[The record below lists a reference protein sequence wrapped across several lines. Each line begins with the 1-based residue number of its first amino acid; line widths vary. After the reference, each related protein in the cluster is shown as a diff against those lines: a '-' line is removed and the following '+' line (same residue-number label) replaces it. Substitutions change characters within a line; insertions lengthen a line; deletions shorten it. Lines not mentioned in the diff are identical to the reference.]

1 MTPGAATDD
10 PRWCPFCNPDPQRVF
25 LRLRHVFALWDGFP
39 VTDGHALIVPYR
51 HVPTWFEASN
61 TERAELF
68 SAIDAVCSIIRE
80 RGGIDG
86 FNFGVNVGAAA
97 GQTVP
102 HLHQHVIPRRTGD
115 MPDPRGGVRHV
126 IPGKGNY
133 LITRDPPSGRSIA
146 DAGPGQPWRI
156 DSPPL
161 LTTGPTHPLLPHL
174 EQDLSTASRVDI
186 AVAFVM
192 PSGVERLYAHFDDLL
207 RRGGSLRLL
216 TGDYLGVTDPD
227 ALQRLIDLRAI
238 HGSTRL
244 DLRVY
249 VTAGRSFHPKAYLL
263 TGNHADGVAWVGSS
277 NMSASALVDGI
288 EWNYRVESRRD
299 AAGLALVRGAFET
312 LFADPATRDLDEA
325 WLAEYRGRRPA
336 LAALATEPRGE
347 PPEPTPD
354 VPTPNPVQEEAL
366 TALTATRAEGARAGL
381 VVMATG
387 LGKTWLAAFDIAGPQ
402 FRRVLFVA
410 HREEI
415 LHQALATFRR
425 IRPGAVLGLYNGS
438 ARVADAE
445 ILFASIQTLSRREHL
460 ERFDPHAFDYII
472 VDEFHHA
479 SAASYRR
486 LIEHFDPTFLLG
498 LTATPERTDGGN
510 LLALCGENLVYRCGV
525 PRGINLG
532 LLCAYRYFGVP
543 DEVDYRNVPWKS
555 GRFDETEL
563 TAAVATE
570 LRAANIVDQWRKRA
584 GARTL
589 AFCVS
594 QRHAEYM
601 KRHFLDAG
609 IPCAAVHSGP
619 GADPRALS
627 LEQLAAAQLKVV
639 FAVDMFN
646 EGVDVPAI
654 DTVMMLRPTESAVI
668 WLQQFGRGLRKHG
681 DKRLTVIDYIGNH
694 RSFLTKVRALLAIEG
709 GGDRAIAA
717 ALRAYQEQ
725 RLGLPEG
732 CEVTYE
738 LKAIEILFALL
749 PQGPRDALLDYY
761 EDFRDRHGQR
771 PTASEA
777 FHDGYLP
784 KSARAGYGSWFG
796 LVRAMGDFSAEDEA
810 AWSAA
815 ASFLVGLE
823 VTRMTASFKMLVLQ
837 AMLNTDSLPGDEGIE
852 ISVLTDEFARL
863 ARRLPA
869 LSKEVG
875 PALDDPVALRKLIET
890 NPINAWTGTGAI
902 NNQVAFAYQNQR
914 LRYLGTIPP
923 AAREAFRGLV
933 RELVDWRLSEYLLR
947 PAADTDHSSF
957 VMSVKQA
964 GGNPIL
970 FLPDRERT
978 PAIPE
983 QGWHHVTIDDEI
995 YRANFVKTEVNV
1007 VCAEDSDKNVLSKIL
1022 RGWFGP
1028 DIGLPGTDF
1037 KVSCERADDGWTWKP
1052 LGRAP
1057 DEEPEVFRRYSREQ
1071 IPRLFGER
1079 YSEAIWNSGFVVIT
1093 TEKPRAICL
1102 LVTIDREGMSQQFQ
1116 YQNRFLA
1123 PDRFQWQSQN
1133 RTAQDSKNG
1142 RLIRDHQQLGVPVHL
1157 FVRAE
1162 KKRGSAPAA
1171 FLYCGT
1177 VAFEKWEG
1185 NEPVTVDWRL
1195 HQPVPERLLESF
1207 GR

>member
-1 MTPGAATDD
+1 M
-10 PRWCPFCNPDPQRVF
+10 
-25 LRLRHVFALWDGFP
+25 
-39 VTDGHALIVPYR
+39 
-51 HVPTWFEASN
+51 
-61 TERAELF
+61 
-68 SAIDAVCSIIRE
+68 
-80 RGGIDG
+80 
-86 FNFGVNVGAAA
+86 
-97 GQTVP
+97 
-102 HLHQHVIPRRTGD
+102 
-115 MPDPRGGVRHV
+115 
-126 IPGKGNY
+126 
-133 LITRDPPSGRSIA
+133 
-146 DAGPGQPWRI
+146 
-156 DSPPL
+156 
-161 LTTGPTHPLLPHL
+161 
-174 EQDLSTASRVDI
+174 
-186 AVAFVM
+186 
-192 PSGVERLYAHFDDLL
+192 
-207 RRGGSLRLL
+207 
-216 TGDYLGVTDPD
+216 
-227 ALQRLIDLRAI
+227 
-238 HGSTRL
+238 

-249 VTAGRSFHPKAYLL
+249 VTSGRNFHPKAYLL
-263 TGNHADGVAWVGSS
+263 TSNYADGVAYVGSS
-277 NMSASALVDGI
+277 NLSATALSDGI
-288 EWNYRVESRRD
+288 EWNYRVDSQRD
-299 AAGLALVRGAFET
+299 TAGLALVRGAFEA
-312 LFADPATRDLDEA
+312 LFRDPQTRDLDEA
-325 WLAEYRGRRPA
+325 WLAEYRGRRPTLVA
-336 LAALATEPRGE
+336 QSTEPVGV

-354 VPTPNPVQEEAL
+354 LPVPNPVQNEAL
-366 TALTATRAEGARAGL
+366 TALAATRAEGARAGL

-387 LGKTWLAAFDIAGPQ
+387 LGKTWLAAFDIARPEIH
-402 FRRVLFVA
+402 RVLFVA

-425 IRPGAVLGLYNGS
+425 IRPDAVLGLYNGNE
-438 ARVADAE
+438 RVADAD

-460 ERFDPHAFDYII
+460 DRFDPQAFDYII

-486 LIEHFDPTFLLG
+486 LIEHFDPAFLLG

-525 PRGINLG
+525 PRGIDLG

-543 DEVDYRNVPWKS
+543 DEVDYRNVPWRS

-570 LRAANIVDQWRKRA
+570 VRAANIVDQWRKRA

-601 KRHFLDAG
+601 KRYFLDAG

-717 ALRAYQEQ
+717 ALRACQDQ
-725 RLGLPEG
+725 RFGLPAG

-738 LKAIEILFALL
+738 LQALDILRALL
-749 PQGPRDALLDYY
+749 RTPAHGADALRDYY
-761 EDFRDRHGQR
+761 QDFRDRHGQR

-784 KSARAGYGSWFG
+784 RAARTAYGSWFG
-796 LVRAMGDFSAEDEA
+796 LVRDMGDFSTDDED

-837 AMLNTDSLPGDEGIE
+837 SMLNADSLPGEDGIE

-869 LSKEVG
+869 LTKDVG
-875 PALDDPVALRKLIET
+875 PALDDPVALRRLIET

-933 RELVDWRLSEYLLR
+933 RELVDWRLAEYLLR
-947 PAADTDHSSF
+947 PAADADLSSF
-957 VMSVKQA
+957 VMSVKHA

-978 PAIPE
+978 PSIPE
-983 QGWHHVTIDDEI
+983 QGWHDVTIDGEVF
-995 YRANFVKTEVNV
+995 RANFVKIAVNV
-1007 VCAEDSDKNVLSKIL
+1007 VCAADSDKNVLSKIL

-1028 DIGLPGTDF
+1028 DAGLPGTDF

-1057 DEEPEVFRRYSREQ
+1057 DVQPQVFRRYSREQ

-1102 LVTIDREGMSQQFQ
+1102 LVTIDREGMSEQFQ

-1142 RLIRDHQQLGVPVHL
+1142 RLIRDHQQLGVAIHL

-1177 VAFEKWEG
+1177 VTFEKWDG

-1195 HQPVPERLLESF
+1195 HQPVPERFLESF